1 MKKLLVV
8 MMLALLAFFAV
19 GCGENSYTVTYM
31 ADGEV
36 YEITEGVAPGT
47 SSEFPA
53 QPSKTGYR
61 FTGWYEEGAEEPFSE
76 DTAIDGDLVLYAGF
90 DENEYTLTF
99 SANGGTGSMDSVS
112 LTYTQEYKLP
122 ACAFTNTDNLFVG
135 WALSADGEAVY
146 NDEATISKLAT
157 ENDAA
162 VTLYAVWD
170 SQSYTVVF
178 NGNGGLGAMEPLTVA
193 MSREFSLTRCAFVK
207 QGWHF
212 AGWALSAEGEIVYD
226 DGETVSGLASEK
238 GATVD
243 LYAIW
248 EQDSYTVKFDK
259 NDAAATGTMA
269 DQIFALGEE
278 KALPR
283 NAFSKTGF
291 NFMGWALSADGEVV
305 YEDGETVSGLAT
317 EHGAVITLYAVFRGA
332 PETYTITTRT
342 EQADGSFK
350 EDSQTKNGYF
360 GDVITV
366 TADPITGYTVGIA
379 GNGAKLDGGDDTV
392 ITVTYSLTDYTAK
405 LIGVYGEEEFE
416 VDSQTFTY
424 LSEKFSLEAL
434 DRVEVSGVA
443 YRYIDKGVSLEIAEN
458 TSENVTIEVEY
469 GIEVTDAAGLVSA
482 MRNNADK
489 SVVLANDIDMRD
501 YLTENPWN
509 STVTENGEGAFFNRA
524 FSGTLDG
531 KGHSILNLNSTA
543 GLIARYTNTVFKEIS
558 ENGTVKNLHMQISV
572 GLSAGGEGARMG
584 LLFGDMYG
592 TIDNCFFE
600 VDAQFNVDWYMYGAA
615 PIYNLG
621 ENSKVTNTVFYIP
634 NAAGLRMICST
645 SWGGAFE
652 GYGIFDNVAFV
663 YGDSSV
669 NNSLPNKYNPNITDI
684 YVIKADYSTGTF
696 NDAKVLNAE
705 KYAAG
710 YEATKDSENVAYNSA
725 DYWDAVSF
733 EDITAAMSGFTFT
746 ESVLKFGDRT
756 VMNFE
761 EAVEV
766 SDAYE
771 FVEAMTNKP
780 WANIV
785 LQNDIDMSEY
795 LAENPW
801 NDANADTGAFFN
813 FTFSGTL
820 DGQGHSILNLDSAA
834 GVIDHWENVVIRE
847 ISPSGVIKNLHL
859 QVSLGLKA
867 TEYDRALLFGNMY
880 GTIENCFF
888 EIDVQTDSD
897 WGYYASAAFYRLA
910 ETSHVSNSVFYIPAP
925 VDFRLMCASTG
936 DASFVGTFENVAY
949 VYGGFNYK
957 GLLPDKVNPDIE
969 GIYLIKADAQNSVF
983 TGSQKLADGYA
994 EGSVVNDES
1003 LWEEISLE
1011 NITENMQG
1019 FTFTES
1025 VLKFGD
1031 RTVMNFE
1038 EAVEVS
1044 DAYEFVAA
1052 MTNKPWAN
1060 IALTNDIDMSDYLA
1074 ENPWNDTNSATGAFF
1089 NFTFSGTL
1097 DGQGH
1102 SILNL
1107 NSAAGV
1113 VERWEN
1119 VVFRELAE
1127 TGVIKNLHLQASLGV
1142 QSSTG
1147 DRSYLFGN
1155 VYGTIQNCFF
1165 EVYPETNSSEWDGCV
1180 YYGTGAI
1187 YRLKE
1192 SALIENTVFYVPNPA
1207 GFRLIASNASLD
1219 SNTGASSY
1227 VGTFRNV
1234 AYVYGSF
1241 DYNNLLPTQVNPGI
1255 SDIYIIKADAAA
1267 NSFTQP
1273 KELVGGYAG
1282 GATVNGEELWTD
1294 TTLQAINGAMTG
1306 FTFTETSVSFGDK
1319 VIVSELAET
1328 IEATT
1333 AEQLVNSLRYK
1344 PWANIKLMNDIDMS
1358 AYLAKYPWNN
1368 TDTKSGAFINTEFT
1382 GTLDGQGHSVLNLDS
1397 AAGVIDRW
1405 EKNSFIRKISSSA
1418 VIKNLHLQLSIG
1430 VNSSG
1435 QDRAFLIGNME
1446 GTIENCFFEI
1456 DVATNEGAG
1465 YYGTAAFYTLADTS
1479 AVKNTVFYIPAP
1491 AGFRLMCAS
1500 TGDSSRVGTFENVT
1514 YIYGSFDYENLLP
1527 DAVNPNISGI
1537 YLIREDSST
1546 GTFTDAKALSADY
1559 AGGSAAN
1566 GESLWTASTVS
1577 DVTAAM
1583 NGFTFTEKT
1592 LSFGDTIIADL
1603 NVA

>member
-278 KALPR
+278 KALSQ

-366 TADPITGYTVGIA
+366 TADPITGYTVDIA

-392 ITVTYSLTDYTAK
+392 ITVTYSLVDYTAK
-405 LIGVYGEEEFE
+405 LVGVYGDKEFDI
-416 VDSQTFTY
+416 DSQAFTY
-424 LSEKFSLEAL
+424 LSETFSLEAE
-434 DRVEVSGVA
+434 DRKEVDGVA
-443 YRYIDKGVSLEIAEN
+443 YRYIDKGVSLEVAKN
-458 TSENVTIEVEY
+458 TADNVTIKVEY
-469 GIEVTDAAGLVSA
+469 GVEVTDAEGLVDA
-482 MRNNADK
+482 MQNHPAQ
-489 SVVLANDIDMRD
+489 SVVLANDIDMKN
-501 YLTENPWN
+501 YLAAHPWN
-509 STVTENGEGAFFNRA
+509 SAVTDNGAGAFFNQD

-531 KGHSILNLNSTA
+531 KGYSILNLNSTA
-543 GLIARYTNTVFKEIS
+543 GLVERYTNVVFKKITET
-558 ENGTVKNLHMQISV
+558 GTVKNLHLQVSI
-572 GLSAGGEGARMG
+572 GLSLWGEGARMG

-592 TIDNCFFE
+592 TVDNCFFE
-600 VDAQFNVDWYMYGAA
+600 MYVQFNNKGDAYGAA

-621 ENSKVTNTVFYIP
+621 DNSKVTNTVFYIP
-634 NAAGLRMICST
+634 NSGALRMIVST
-645 SWGGAFE
+645 TWGGDFE
-652 GYGIFDNVAFV
+652 GKGTFENLAFV
-663 YGDSSV
+663 YGEPSV
-669 NNSLPNKYNPNITDI
+669 GNALPAKYNERISDI
-684 YVIKADYSTGTF
+684 YIVAADLATGTF
-696 NDAKVLNAE
+696 KDAKKLNAT
-705 KYAAG
+705 KYKEG
-710 YEATKDSENVAYNSA
+710 YEATKDTDNVKYNSP
-725 DYWDAVSF
+725 DYWDAVAF
-733 EDITAAMSGFTFT
+733 EDITSAMSGFTFT
-746 ESVLKFGDRT
+746 EKTLEFGGRT
-756 VMNFE
+756 IVNNVKE
-761 EAVEV
+761 TIEV
-766 SDAYE
+766 SDAEGLVY
-771 FVEAMTNKP
+771 AMTYKP
-780 WANIV
+780 WANISLKNDIDMSGYLAEHPWNSTSTGGDGAFFSQPFSGTLDGKGYSILNLNSTSGLV
-785 LQNDIDMSEY
+785 GRYTNVVFREISAGGTVKNLHLQASIGIKAGYEAERLAYLAGDMYGTIDNCFFEIELYYNVGWYLYGTGPFFNLASTTNVTNTVFYVPINESIRTTCSLAWADCEGLGTFKNLVYVYGKTDYKNALPTKYNASFENIYFVRADNETGTFTDLKMLNTEKYAQGASNDTNSADYWDDTSFEAINSVMTGFTFAERSMKFGETVIIDHASAIEVSDAFAFVRAVNNNHAASIKLTNDIDMSEY
-795 LAENPW
+795 LALYPW
-801 NDANADTGAFFN
+801 SSTDSESGAFFN
-813 FTFSGTL
+813 FTFAGTI
-820 DGQGHSILNLDSAA
+820 DGQGYSIYNFNSAA
-834 GVIDHWENVVIRE
+834 GVIPRWQNDVFKVLGET
-847 ISPSGVIKNLHL
+847 GVIKNLHI
-859 QVSLGLKA
+859 QVSVGVDVTYLDHAFFIG
-867 TEYDRALLFGNMY
+867 DMY

-888 EIDVQTDSD
+888 EFDVQTNPDKN
-897 WGYYASAAFYRLA
+897 YAGTAAFYRLA
-910 ETSHVSNSVFYIPAP
+910 
-925 VDFRLMCASTG
+925 
-936 DASFVGTFENVAY
+936 
-949 VYGGFNYK
+949 
-957 GLLPDKVNPDIE
+957 
-969 GIYLIKADAQNSVF
+969 F
-983 TGSQKLADGYA
+983 T
-994 EGSVVNDES
+994 SVVKD
-1003 LWEEISLE
+1003 
-1011 NITENMQG
+1011 
-1019 FTFTES
+1019 
-1025 VLKFGD
+1025 
-1031 RTVMNFE
+1031 
-1038 EAVEVS
+1038 
-1044 DAYEFVAA
+1044 
-1052 MTNKPWAN
+1052 
-1060 IALTNDIDMSDYLA
+1060 
-1074 ENPWNDTNSATGAFF
+1074 
-1089 NFTFSGTL
+1089 
-1097 DGQGH
+1097 
-1102 SILNL
+1102 
-1107 NSAAGV
+1107 
-1113 VERWEN
+1113 
-1119 VVFRELAE
+1119 
-1127 TGVIKNLHLQASLGV
+1127 
-1142 QSSTG
+1142 
-1147 DRSYLFGN
+1147 
-1155 VYGTIQNCFF
+1155 
-1165 EVYPETNSSEWDGCV
+1165 
-1180 YYGTGAI
+1180 
-1187 YRLKE
+1187 
-1192 SALIENTVFYVPNPA
+1192 
-1207 GFRLIASNASLD
+1207 
-1219 SNTGASSY
+1219 
-1227 VGTFRNV
+1227 
-1234 AYVYGSF
+1234 
-1241 DYNNLLPTQVNPGI
+1241 
-1255 SDIYIIKADAAA
+1255 
-1267 NSFTQP
+1267 
-1273 KELVGGYAG
+1273 
-1282 GATVNGEELWTD
+1282 
-1294 TTLQAINGAMTG
+1294 
-1306 FTFTETSVSFGDK
+1306 
-1319 VIVSELAET
+1319 
-1328 IEATT
+1328 
-1333 AEQLVNSLRYK
+1333 
-1344 PWANIKLMNDIDMS
+1344 
-1358 AYLAKYPWNN
+1358 
-1368 TDTKSGAFINTEFT
+1368 
-1382 GTLDGQGHSVLNLDS
+1382 
-1397 AAGVIDRW
+1397 
-1405 EKNSFIRKISSSA
+1405 
-1418 VIKNLHLQLSIG
+1418 
-1430 VNSSG
+1430 
-1435 QDRAFLIGNME
+1435 
-1446 GTIENCFFEI
+1446 
-1456 DVATNEGAG
+1456 
-1465 YYGTAAFYTLADTS
+1465 
-1479 AVKNTVFYIPAP
+1479 TVFYISNP

-1500 TGDSSRVGTFENVT
+1500 TGDASRIGTFENVT

-1537 YLIREDSST
+1537 YLIREDSSA

-1559 AGGSAAN
+1559 AGGSTAN
-1566 GESLWTASTVS
+1566 GESLWTASTVG

>member
-53 QPSKTGYR
+53 PPSKTGYR

-178 NGNGGLGAMEPLTVA
+178 NGNGGLGAMEPLTLG
-193 MSREFSLTRCAFVK
+193 MGREFSLTRCAFVK

-278 KALPR
+278 KALSR

-558 ENGTVKNLHMQISV
+558 ESGTVKNLHMQISV

-663 YGDSSV
+663 YGDSGV

-733 EDITAAMSGFTFT
+733 EDITAAMGGFTFT

-969 GIYLIKADAQNSVF
+969 GIYLIKADTQNSVF
-983 TGSQKLADGYA
+983 TESKKLADGYA

-1025 VLKFGD
+1025 TLKFGD
-1031 RTVMNFE
+1031 RTIADLN
-1038 EAVEVS
+1038 APIEVS
-1044 DAYEFVAA
+1044 DAYEFVEA

-1060 IALTNDIDMSDYLA
+1060 IVLQNDIDMSEYLAENPWNSTSTGGDGAFFSQPFSGTLDGKGYSILNLNSTSGLVGRYTNVVFREISAGGTVKNLHLQASIGIKAGYEAERLAYLAGDMYGTIDNCFFEVDAQYYVNWMMYGAGPFYNLAATTSVTNSVFYVANPAPIRTTCSLAWADCEGLGTFENLVYVYGQTDYKNALPTKYNPSFKNIYFVRADNETGTFTDLKMLNTEKYAAGASTDTNSADYWDDTSFEAINSVMTGFTFAEKSMQFGETVIVDHASDIEVSDAFAFVRAVNNNHAASIKLTNDIDMSEYLA
-1074 ENPWNDTNSATGAFF
+1074 LYPWSSTDSESGAFF
-1089 NFTFSGTL
+1089 NFTFAGTI
-1097 DGQGH
+1097 DGQGY
-1102 SILNL
+1102 SIYNF

-1113 VERWEN
+1113 IPRWQN
-1119 VVFRELAE
+1119 DVFKVLGE
-1127 TGVIKNLHLQASLGV
+1127 TGVIKNLHIQVSVGV
-1142 QSSTG
+1142 DVTYLDHAFFIG
-1147 DRSYLFGN
+1147 DMY
-1155 VYGTIQNCFF
+1155 
-1165 EVYPETNSSEWDGCV
+1165 
-1180 YYGTGAI
+1180 
-1187 YRLKE
+1187 
-1192 SALIENTVFYVPNPA
+1192 
-1207 GFRLIASNASLD
+1207 
-1219 SNTGASSY
+1219 
-1227 VGTFRNV
+1227 
-1234 AYVYGSF
+1234 
-1241 DYNNLLPTQVNPGI
+1241 
-1255 SDIYIIKADAAA
+1255 
-1267 NSFTQP
+1267 
-1273 KELVGGYAG
+1273 
-1282 GATVNGEELWTD
+1282 
-1294 TTLQAINGAMTG
+1294 
-1306 FTFTETSVSFGDK
+1306 
-1319 VIVSELAET
+1319 
-1328 IEATT
+1328 
-1333 AEQLVNSLRYK
+1333 
-1344 PWANIKLMNDIDMS
+1344 
-1358 AYLAKYPWNN
+1358 
-1368 TDTKSGAFINTEFT
+1368 
-1382 GTLDGQGHSVLNLDS
+1382 
-1397 AAGVIDRW
+1397 
-1405 EKNSFIRKISSSA
+1405 
-1418 VIKNLHLQLSIG
+1418 
-1430 VNSSG
+1430 
-1435 QDRAFLIGNME
+1435 
-1446 GTIENCFFEI
+1446 GTIENCFFEF
-1456 DVATNEGAG
+1456 DVQTNPDKNYA
-1465 YYGTAAFYTLADTS
+1465 GTAAFYRLASTS
-1479 AVKNTVFYIPAP
+1479 VVKDTVFYISNP

-1500 TGDSSRVGTFENVT
+1500 TGDASRIGTFENVT

-1537 YLIREDSST
+1537 YLIREDSSA

-1559 AGGSAAN
+1559 AGGSTAN
-1566 GESLWTASTVS
+1566 GESLWTASTVG